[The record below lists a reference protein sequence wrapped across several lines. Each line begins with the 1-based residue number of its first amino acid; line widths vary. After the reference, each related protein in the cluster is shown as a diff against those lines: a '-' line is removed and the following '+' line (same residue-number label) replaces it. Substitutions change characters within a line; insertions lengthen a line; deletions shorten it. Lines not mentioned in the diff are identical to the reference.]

1 MFYEHEIV
9 LNKDDGLYIRGGRY
23 AGSYKNFCYLIENT
37 ETKEK
42 YYKMTCNTDNTLCTT
57 LSIKDVELLKNYKPY
72 RPAWTVQLG
81 NGYAYAKDPTTKVNM
96 TLHSFIIKNKDPN
109 DEKINDKKYS
119 IDHINRD
126 KLDNRRENLRWAT
139 QSVQNSNTDKRN
151 RKKIAKSLPAGIT
164 QDMMPKYVYYCKEC
178 YNKEKQ
184 LYREFFRIEKH
195 PKLNKKCISSSKSSK
210 ITIIQKL
217 TEITTKV
224 YNLTNDIV
232 EEDPNKLP
240 PYYTIQNF
248 RNAPH
253 LTYDHKHDDKR
264 VNLKMKMK
272 TDKTQE
278 EELKRFNDKLFKK
291 YPDLQTVLFDV

>member
-109 DEKINDKKYS
+109 DEKLMIKNILLTILIVIN
-119 IDHINRD
+119 
-126 KLDNRRENLRWAT
+126 
-139 QSVQNSNTDKRN
+139 
-151 RKKIAKSLPAGIT
+151 
-164 QDMMPKYVYYCKEC
+164 
-178 YNKEKQ
+178 
-184 LYREFFRIEKH
+184 
-195 PKLNKKCISSSKSSK
+195 
-210 ITIIQKL
+210 
-217 TEITTKV
+217 
-224 YNLTNDIV
+224 
-232 EEDPNKLP
+232 
-240 PYYTIQNF
+240 
-248 RNAPH
+248 
-253 LTYDHKHDDKR
+253 
-264 VNLKMKMK
+264 
-272 TDKTQE
+272 
-278 EELKRFNDKLFKK
+278 
-291 YPDLQTVLFDV
+291 